1 MDVSSAGSRKGT
13 TSGGRVA
20 LEKEIFRGL
29 EVKDDSRD
37 PDENETETG
46 LVEKLEDEEREATD

>member
-1 MDVSSAGSRKGT
+1 M
-13 TSGGRVA
+13 A